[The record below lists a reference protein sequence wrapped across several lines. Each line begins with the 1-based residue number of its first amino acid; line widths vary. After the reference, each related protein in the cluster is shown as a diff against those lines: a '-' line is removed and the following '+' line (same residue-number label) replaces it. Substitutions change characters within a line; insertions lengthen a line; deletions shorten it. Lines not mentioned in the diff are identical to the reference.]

1 MTTITLR
8 EQLRR
13 QLDTLPDDV
22 LVEIADFAAFVLARR
37 RNTASYAEWSEGEWR
52 EFALGQFLRESDD
65 VEYTLADA
73 EEVYTAPG
81 INCVSSSPATA
92 ALSP

>member
-1 MTTITLR
+1 MTPTTLR

-13 QLDTLPDDV
+13 QLDALPDDV

-37 RNTASYAEWSEGEWR
+37 RSTAPYADWSEREWQK
-52 EFALGQFLRESDD
+52 FAVSQFLRESDD

-73 EEVYTAPG
+73 EEVYRR
-81 INCVSSSPATA
+81 
-92 ALSP
+92 

>member
-1 MTTITLR
+1 MTTTTLR

-13 QLDTLPDDV
+13 QLDALPDDV

-37 RNTASYAEWSEGEWR
+37 RSTAPYADWSEREWQ

-73 EEVYTAPG
+73 EEVYRR
-81 INCVSSSPATA
+81 
-92 ALSP
+92 